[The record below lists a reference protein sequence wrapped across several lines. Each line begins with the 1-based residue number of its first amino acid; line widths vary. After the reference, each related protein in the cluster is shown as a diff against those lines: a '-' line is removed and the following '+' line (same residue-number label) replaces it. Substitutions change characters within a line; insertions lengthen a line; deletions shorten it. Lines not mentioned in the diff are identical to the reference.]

1 MVILSWFWTW
11 VVLIDNVSQKS
22 LEFGSCAS
30 KYINANSKVNTALSP
45 RRLGLNL
52 GNNFIM
58 NVVYY
63 SSLKKW
69 VGCSDESLPNSF
81 KPAVLLTKT
90 GFYRGE
96 NFWLYLVTASGQN
109 KKRREKVDISTP
121 VVNLCAFSPYTCCT
135 AISDKSVPV
144 PLTIG
149 EMLHHIPRLSG
160 IIQVRE

>member
-1 MVILSWFWTW
+1 MVILSGFWPW
-11 VVLIDNVSQKS
+11 AVLIDNVSQKS

-96 NFWLYLVTASGQN
+96 NLWLYLLTASTAKTRNGGR
-109 KKRREKVDISTP
+109 KLISPHPSWTSVHFLRTHAVRRFLIS
-121 VVNLCAFSPYTCCT
+121 
-135 AISDKSVPV
+135 
-144 PLTIG
+144 
-149 EMLHHIPRLSG
+149 LSHCRS
-160 IIQVRE
+160 Q

>member
-11 VVLIDNVSQKS
+11 AVLIDNVSQKS

-30 KYINANSKVNTALSP
+30 KYINANSKVNTTLSLK
-45 RRLGLNL
+45 RLGLNL

-90 GFYRGE
+90 GFFRGTR
-96 NFWLYLVTASGQN
+96 NGGRKLISPHPSWTSVHFLRTHAV
-109 KKRREKVDISTP
+109 RRFLIS
-121 VVNLCAFSPYTCCT
+121 
-135 AISDKSVPV
+135 
-144 PLTIG
+144 
-149 EMLHHIPRLSG
+149 LSHCHS
-160 IIQVRE
+160 Q